1 MAIKSSTS
9 TNMRIIHRYLGFFL
23 CGIMA
28 VYALSGILMIFR
40 DTDFLKKEKQ
50 MVKEVAPNLEEN
62 KLGEAIGI
70 KQLKIKK
77 SEGDVIYFE
86 NGTYSKSTGKA
97 EYTVKELPYV
107 LGKMTKLHKAK
118 SADPLYILNIFFGI
132 ALLFFVV
139 SSFWMFAPKSSI
151 FKKGLYFTLA
161 GVVLTLILIF
171 V

>member
-1 MAIKSSTS
+1 MALKSSTS

-28 VYALSGILMIFR
+28 VYALSGILLIFR
-40 DTDFLKKEKQ
+40 DTDLLKKEKQ
-50 MVKEVAPNLEEN
+50 VVKEVAANLEEN
-62 KLGEAIGI
+62 KIGEAIGL
-70 KQLKIKK
+70 KQLKIRKT
-77 SEGDVIYFE
+77 EGDTVYFE
-86 NGTYSKSTGKA
+86 NGTYSKSSGRA

-107 LGKMTKLHKAK
+107 LSNMTKLHKAK
-118 SADPLYILNIFFGI
+118 SAEPLFFLNVFFGI
-132 ALLFFVV
+132 SLLFFVI

-161 GVVLTLILIF
+161 GVILTLVLLF

>member
-1 MAIKSSTS
+1 MALKSSAS

-28 VYALSGILMIFR
+28 VYALSGILLIFR

-50 MVKEVAPNLEEN
+50 VVKVVAAHLEEN
-62 KLGEAIGI
+62 KIGEAIGI

-77 SEGDVIYFE
+77 TDADVVYFE
-86 NGTYSKSTGKA
+86 NGTYSKSSGKA
-97 EYTVKELPYV
+97 EYTIKELPAV
-107 LGKMTKLHKAK
+107 LNKMTKLHKAK
-118 SADPLYILNIFFGI
+118 TAEPLFFLNVFFGI
-132 ALLFFVV
+132 SLLFFVV

-161 GVVLTLILIF
+161 GIVLTLVLLFI
-171 V
+171 